1 MSIVVAEN
9 FWQRALISRPHVLN
23 VHVED
28 LQPCLSRAHSFRI
41 NNINTRTSLIRLAAV
56 NLAAVNREP
65 ALNHRPQISS
75 PEYDVLVMSMSQET
89 MHSPV

>member
-56 NLAAVNREP
+56 NREP
-65 ALNHRPQISS
+65 ALKHRPQISS